1 MPRRESHEC
10 DKLPGHRVQH
20 RPAGPRAR
28 AARPF
33 SDRRGIGR
41 VSWAAVNGQS
51 SLYSSEAYL
60 HQLLAKAVAA
70 KASDV
75 HIKVGQPP
83 GARVRGEMV
92 YFRLDRIN
100 PADTEACA
108 RLIIRDPTVAASLDQ
123 LQEYDTSYAVPKLG
137 RFRVNI
143 YRQRGTL
150 AMVLR
155 SIPQNIPTFED
166 LGCPPACRFLAER
179 ERGLVLVVGAAG
191 NGKSSTLASMIG
203 HINRTQATH
212 IVTVEDPIEFLHA
225 DERSSIS
232 QREVGLDT
240 HSFAGALRA
249 ALRQDPDVILVGEIR
264 DEETMEIALKAAE
277 TGHLVLSTLHTPDVA
292 RTVNRILSL
301 APDRGQADMRDRIAD
316 ALQGVV
322 AQRLLPRKDGQG
334 LALVAEVLVV
344 TGTARET
351 IKNPQGG
358 TPPLKEV
365 MEKGQSPYGM
375 QTFEMHSKVLV
386 QQGIIERDVARTAA
400 AF

>member
-1 MPRRESHEC
+1 MSASPSNF
-10 DKLPGHRVQH
+10 V
-20 RPAGPRAR
+20 
-28 AARPF
+28 
-33 SDRRGIGR
+33 
-41 VSWAAVNGQS
+41 
-51 SLYSSEAYL
+51 SEAYL

-75 HIKVGQPP
+75 HLKVGQPP

-92 YFRLDRIN
+92 YFRLDKISS
-100 PADTEACA
+100 ADTEACA
-108 RLIIRDPTVAASLDQ
+108 RLLIRDPAVVAQLDQ
-123 LQEYDTSYAVPKLG
+123 LREYDSSYSVPKLG

-155 SIPQNIPTFED
+155 SIPQNIPTFEE
-166 LGCPPACRFLAER
+166 LGCPPACRYLAER

-191 NGKSSTLASMIG
+191 NGKSSTLAAMIG
-203 HINRTQATH
+203 HVNRTQATH

-225 DERSSIS
+225 DERSSVS

-240 HSFAGALRA
+240 ATFASALRA
-249 ALRQDPDVILVGEIR
+249 ALRQDPDIIQVGEIR

-277 TGHLVLSTLHTPDVA
+277 TGHLVMSTLHTPDVA

-301 APDRGQADMRDRIAD
+301 TPEKGASDMRERIAD
-316 ALQGVV
+316 ALQGIV

-334 LALVAEVLVV
+334 LVLVAEVLVV

-351 IKNPQGG
+351 IKNPQGN
-358 TPPLKEV
+358 PSLKDI
-365 MEKGQSPYGM
+365 MEKGVTPYGM
-375 QTFEMHSKVLV
+375 QTFEMHTKMLV
-386 QQGIIERDVARTAA
+386 QQGLLERDVARTAA